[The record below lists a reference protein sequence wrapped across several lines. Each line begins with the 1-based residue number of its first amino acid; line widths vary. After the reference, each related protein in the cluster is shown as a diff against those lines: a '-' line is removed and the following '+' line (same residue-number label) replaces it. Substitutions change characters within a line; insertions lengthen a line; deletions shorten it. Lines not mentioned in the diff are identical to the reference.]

1 MHLNRNYHDDFYG
14 DCLHDCI
21 TMVSAIMTN
30 IVMIFIIAA
39 ILSLKANND
48 NDSCNDN
55 DE

>member
-1 MHLNRNYHDDFYG
+1 MHLHKNDVDG

-21 TMVSAIMTN
+21 TMVSTIMTN

-39 ILSLKANND
+39 ILSLRANND

-55 DE
+55 DD